1 MRLPTEIFL
10 LSLAVLQHTT
20 TTAAP
25 LDTRSS
31 SFLAFLGLT
40 PLSKDHSSFATS
52 HPAKFFHESTFSSH
66 YDGRFAS
73 AELPRQARQF
83 HLRLMLK
90 AYMDSMQRMGI
101 RTWLM
106 HGCLLGWWWNGQIMP
121 WDTDIDV
128 MVDEHGMRELG
139 GWWNM
144 TVHQFDAPDLGISL
158 DPDLKSNDTTSQ
170 MRTYS
175 KLLEEVSTH
184 GKKYLLEINPH
195 YSNTSTTDRLNVIDA
210 RWIDVATGLFIDIT
224 TLHIQPIS
232 NPTAASLFHHASDA
246 HELELYTK
254 DQHAYSSTQ
263 LFPLRTS
270 TFENIEVKVPFAYEE
285 VLLDEY
291 GTRAVTQRVWKGWIF
306 DGVEWVRKEGEAR
319 VESAKALLLKM
330 AGRVED

>member
-1 MRLPTEIFL
+1 MRLPTELLLLFL
-10 LSLAVLQHTT
+10 AILQPTTT

-25 LDTRSS
+25 LNTRGS

-40 PLSKDHSSFATS
+40 PLTKDHSSFASS

-90 AYMDSMQRMGI
+90 AYIDSMQRMGI

-128 MVDEHGMRELG
+128 MVDEYGIRELG

-144 TVHQFDAPDLGISL
+144 TVHQFDAPGLGI
-158 DPDLKSNDTTSQ
+158 NDTTLQ
-170 MRTYS
+170 TRDQGTYS
-175 KLLEEVSTH
+175 KLLDDVSTH
-184 GKKYLLEINPH
+184 GKKYLLEVNPH

-224 TLHIQPIS
+224 TVHVQPIA
-232 NPTAASLFHHASDA
+232 NPTAPSLFHHASEA

-254 DQHAYSSTQ
+254 DQHAYSYTQ
-263 LFPLRTS
+263 IFPLRTS
-270 TFENIEVKVPFAYEE
+270 TFENMEVKVPYAYEE

-291 GTRAVTQRVWKGWIF
+291 GTRAVTQRVWKGWVF
-306 DGVEWVRKEGEAR
+306 DGVEWVRKEGEAK

>member
-1 MRLPTEIFL
+1 MKLPHELIL
-10 LSLAVLQHTT
+10 LSLAVLQPAT

-25 LDTRSS
+25 LNPHSS
-31 SFLAFLGLT
+31 SFLALLGLT
-40 PLSKDHSSFATS
+40 PLTKDHSSFASS

-73 AELPRQARQF
+73 SELPQQIRQF

-90 AYMDSMQRMGI
+90 AYMDTMQHIGV

-106 HGCLLGWWWNGQIMP
+106 HGCLLGWWWNGKIMP

-128 MVDEHGMRELG
+128 MVDEHGIRELG

-144 TVHQFDAPDLGISL
+144 TVHQFDAPDLGLKDASL
-158 DPDLKSNDTTSQ
+158 QPRGQDT
-170 MRTYS
+170 YN
-175 KLLEEVSTH
+175 KLLEDVSTH

-224 TLHIQPIS
+224 TIHVQPIT
-232 NPTAASLFHHASDA
+232 NPTAASLFHHASEA
-246 HELELYTK
+246 GELELYTK

-263 LFPLRTS
+263 IFPLRTS
-270 TFENIEVKVPFAYEE
+270 TFENVEVKVPFGYEE

-291 GTRAVTQRVWKGWIF
+291 GTRAVTHKVWKGWVF
-306 DGVEWVRKEGEAR
+306 DGVEWVRKDGGGEGKVADAR
-319 VESAKALLLKM
+319 VLLMKM
-330 AGRVED
+330 AGRVDED